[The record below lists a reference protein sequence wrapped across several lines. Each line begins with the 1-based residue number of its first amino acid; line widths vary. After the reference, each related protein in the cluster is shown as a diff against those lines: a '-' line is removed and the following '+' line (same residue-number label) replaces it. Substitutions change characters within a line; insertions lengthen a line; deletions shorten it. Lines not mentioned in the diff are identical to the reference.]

1 MMTSTQAPSA
11 AFQACVDELHR
22 LAPFLIDRWSSK
34 LAVALYERSLVAT
47 DTAQRHQIQDAI
59 AFLKKHRAAIVQ
71 GFSDGVRKAIAADM
85 LPTTKSTIGKSAKSG
100 RALSSLSFDD
110 LELMGDMQVQQAVES
125 ARLHQI
131 VRLGCETA
139 SGSFSARLSTAQ
151 GFLVVKGDNNPLRP
165 ETVTLVLSEL
175 LQSLPISAQTR
186 VYWLLDGARI
196 MGEELQSL
204 YVALNDFLAG
214 LGVVPAAYGI
224 LGVPPAKTSG
234 AATRAAPVEDWDQ
247 PQTAAALPA
256 RADARFINPRP
267 DSEMFAEGSKPLLT
281 LDHLHHLLMGDYEN
295 SVPQVSSFSQFA
307 TDEVEHQDFSH
318 TVPTALDVLSELEEQ
333 GLVAAGMKLTRHAP
347 PMPVAKLRARFK
359 TGAKTLGQSLAIEV
373 VGLMIEQM
381 ANDERLLPPVR
392 QIVASVEPAFLQLA
406 VTDPRFFSD
415 KSHPARRLLEAI
427 TSESLGYASEGATGF
442 SEFLQ
447 HLQEIAASLA
457 ADNANDSDHFASLL
471 QTFEH
476 LQNRNSPENRRTQR
490 LAVQALL
497 QAEKR
502 NSMAVKIASEIRMHP
517 DFIDCNRVIT
527 AFLTGPW
534 AQVMARERLSE
545 QSVTPGNGANIF
557 SLTLG
562 DLLWSLDS
570 QQVAGHRRRL
580 VKMIPN
586 LLESLRKGLATI
598 DFPVEHSQPFFNH
611 LMALHQ
617 DVLKTWK
624 ETASGEAKSTHSLE
638 KMFVS
643 SEEANAGPLWLA
655 PSEVRHSGF
664 IQDPDASSTELSVKK
679 LNDPHESM
687 PGDLSA
693 QAGANEESID
703 LNVGDWVD
711 LLVEMQWLRAQ
722 LTWMSPGN
730 TLFMF
735 TSQGGRKHSMTSRVL
750 RHLAKL
756 DLVKVVS
763 QQGVFEGAL
772 DSIAR
777 VAMQNSVL
785 DKSNS

>member
-1 MMTSTQAPSA
+1 MMTSKQAPSV

-34 LAVALYERSLVAT
+34 LAIALYERSLVAT
-47 DTAQRHQIQDAI
+47 DAAQRHQIQDAI
-59 AFLKKHRAAIVQ
+59 TFLKKHRPAIVQ
-71 GFSDGVRKAIAADM
+71 GFSDGVRKAIAAAM
-85 LPTTKSTIGKSAKSG
+85 LPTTRSTIGRSAKSG
-100 RALSSLSFDD
+100 RALSSLRFND
-110 LELMGDMQVQQAVES
+110 LELMGDLQVQQAVES

-131 VRLGCETA
+131 VRLGCDTA
-139 SGSFSARLSTAQ
+139 LGSFSARLSTAQ

-165 ETVTLVLSEL
+165 ETMTLVLSEL
-175 LQSLPISAQTR
+175 LQSLPIPAQTR

-214 LGVVPAAYGI
+214 LGVVPATYGV
-224 LGVPPAKTSG
+224 LGVPPAKTAG
-234 AATRAAPVEDWDQ
+234 TATRAVPSKAWDQ
-247 PQTAAALPA
+247 PQSAAALPVL
-256 RADARFINPRP
+256 ADARFINPRP
-267 DSEMFAEGSKPLLT
+267 DSEMLAKRRKPLLT

-307 TDEVEHQDFSH
+307 ADEVVHQDFSH

-333 GLVAAGMKLTRHAP
+333 GLVSAGMKLTRHAP
-347 PMPVAKLRARFK
+347 PMPVAKSRARFK

-442 SEFLQ
+442 SEFFQ

-457 ADNANDSDHFASLL
+457 AENANDADHFASLL

-476 LQNRNSPENRRTQR
+476 RQNRNSPENRRAQR

-497 QAEKR
+497 QAEMR
-502 NSMAVKIASEIRMHP
+502 NSMAVKIASEIRMRP
-517 DFIDCNRVIT
+517 DFIDRNHVIT
-527 AFLTGPW
+527 VFLTGPW

-545 QSVTPGNGANIF
+545 QNVTLGNDVSIF

-570 QQVAGHRRRL
+570 QKVAGHRRRL
-580 VKMIPN
+580 VKIIPN

-598 DFPVEHSQPFFNH
+598 DFPVEHSQPFFNQ

-617 DVLKTWK
+617 DVLETWE
-624 ETASGEAKSTHSLE
+624 ETASGEAKSSHSLE

-643 SEEANAGPLWLA
+643 SEETNAGLLWLA
-655 PSEVRHSGF
+655 PSEVQHSGF
-664 IQDPDASSTELSVKK
+664 MQDPDASSTGLSAKK
-679 LNDPHESM
+679 LHESQESM

-693 QAGANEESID
+693 QAGANEEGID

-711 LLVEMQWLRAQ
+711 LLVELQWLRAQ

-756 DLVKVVS
+756 DLIKVVS

-785 DKSNS
+785 DKSDS